1 MIEPAYFEQADQELE
16 ELNRKRD
23 DFMADA
29 TPVCLEDTP
38 KLIELGEKLRTE
50 DTSINAYE
58 LYRHPEARAK
68 LFAQIAEACFLLI
81 TESSPVPVQP
91 TQAQR
96 IHFCEYLEGQFQN
109 IIKKLIAG
117 TDKQVLESLLE
128 ALQLP
133 KEKQAQ
139 FVRDVVV
146 SGLLSEE

>member
-29 TPVCLEDTP
+29 TPVY
-38 KLIELGEKLRTE
+38 IELGEKLRTE

-58 LYRHPEARAK
+58 LYKHPEARAK

-81 TESSPVPVQP
+81 ADSSPVPVQP

>member
-1 MIEPAYFEQADQELE
+1 MLIAD
-16 ELNRKRD
+16 
-23 DFMADA
+23 
-29 TPVCLEDTP
+29 
-38 KLIELGEKLRTE
+38 
-50 DTSINAYE
+50 
-58 LYRHPEARAK
+58 
-68 LFAQIAEACFLLI
+68 
-81 TESSPVPVQP
+81 SSPVPVQP

-139 FVRDVVV
+139 FVRDVIV

>member
-1 MIEPAYFEQADQELE
+1 MTESTYFEPDRELKE
-16 ELNRKRD
+16 FNRKRR
-23 DFMADA
+23 DFMANA

-38 KLIELGEKLRTE
+38 ELIELGEKLRAE

-58 LYRHPEARAK
+58 LYRHPKARAK

-81 TESSPVPVQP
+81 ADSSPVPVQP

-109 IIKKLIAG
+109 IIKKLVAS
-117 TDKQVLESLLE
+117 TDKQALESLLE

-133 KEKQAQ
+133 KEKQDQ

>member
-1 MIEPAYFEQADQELE
+1 MTESTCFEQADRELKE
-16 ELNRKRD
+16 FNRKRR

-38 KLIELGEKLRTE
+38 ELIELGEKLRAE

-58 LYRHPEARAK
+58 LYRHPKARAK

-81 TESSPVPVQP
+81 ADSSPVPVQP

-109 IIKKLIAG
+109 IIKKLVAS
-117 TDKQVLESLLE
+117 TDKQALESLLE

-133 KEKQAQ
+133 KEKQDQ

>member
-1 MIEPAYFEQADQELE
+1 MTESTYFEQTDHELE

-29 TPVCLEDTP
+29 TPVCLADTP

-58 LYRHPEARAK
+58 LYKHPEARAK
-68 LFAQIAEACFLLI
+68 LFAQIVEACFLLI
-81 TESSPVPVQP
+81 AYSSPVPVQP

-109 IIKKLIAG
+109 IIKKLIVS
-117 TDKQVLESLLE
+117 TDKQAMEYLLE

-146 SGLLSEE
+146 SGLLSEK

>member
-1 MIEPAYFEQADQELE
+1 MTESTYFEQADRELKE
-16 ELNRKRD
+16 FNRKRR
-23 DFMADA
+23 DFMADT
-29 TPVCLEDTP
+29 TPVELADTP
-38 KLIELGEKLRTE
+38 KLIELGENLRTE

-58 LYRHPEARAK
+58 LYRHPEARSK

-81 TESSPVPVQP
+81 ADSSPVPVQP

-109 IIKKLIAG
+109 IIKKLIAS
-117 TDKQVLESLLE
+117 TDKQALDSLLE

-133 KEKQAQ
+133 KEEQAQ
-139 FVRDVVV
+139 FIRDVVV

>member
-1 MIEPAYFEQADQELE
+1 MTESTYFEPDRELKE
-16 ELNRKRD
+16 FNRKRR

-38 KLIELGEKLRTE
+38 ELIELGEKLRAE

-58 LYRHPEARAK
+58 LYRHPKARAK

-81 TESSPVPVQP
+81 ADSSPVPVQP
-91 TQAQR
+91 TQTQR

-109 IIKKLIAG
+109 IIKKLVAS
-117 TDKQVLESLLE
+117 TDKQALESLLE

-133 KEKQAQ
+133 KEKQDQ

>member
-1 MIEPAYFEQADQELE
+1 MTELTYFEQADQELK

-29 TPVCLEDTP
+29 TPVCLADTP

-58 LYRHPEARAK
+58 LYKHPEARAK

-81 TESSPVPVQP
+81 ADSSPVPVQP

-96 IHFCEYLEGQFQN
+96 IHFCEYLEEQFQN

-117 TDKQVLESLLE
+117 TDKQALEFLLE

-133 KEKQAQ
+133 KEEQGQ
-139 FVRDVVV
+139 FIRAVVV

>member
-1 MIEPAYFEQADQELE
+1 MTEQIYFEQADQELE

-81 TESSPVPVQP
+81 ADSSPVPVQP

-128 ALQLP
+128 AL
-133 KEKQAQ
+133 
-139 FVRDVVV
+139 
-146 SGLLSEE
+146 

>member
-1 MIEPAYFEQADQELE
+1 MTESTYFEQADQKLE
-16 ELNRKRD
+16 ELNRKRR
-23 DFMADA
+23 DFMTDT
-29 TPVCLEDTP
+29 TPVELADTP

-58 LYRHPEARAK
+58 LYRNPEARAK
-68 LFAQIAEACFLLI
+68 LFAQITEACFLLI
-81 TESSPVPVQP
+81 ADSSPVPVQP

-109 IIKKLIAG
+109 IIKKLIAS
-117 TDKQVLESLLE
+117 TDKQALESLLE

-139 FVRDVVV
+139 FIRNVVV

>member
-1 MIEPAYFEQADQELE
+1 MTEPAYFGQADQELE

-29 TPVCLEDTP
+29 TPVELVDTP

-81 TESSPVPVQP
+81 ADSSPVPVHP
-91 TQAQR
+91 KQAQR

-117 TDKQVLESLLE
+117 TTSK
-128 ALQLP
+128 P
-133 KEKQAQ
+133 
-139 FVRDVVV
+139 
-146 SGLLSEE
+146 